1 MGKNNAIIITSIIAG
16 VILIIAFLALNT
28 FNSVVPSSKN
38 SVTVQGS
45 STIKAMPDLVSIYI
59 TIQTNGTTSAE
70 ATTENTKMYYNL
82 VEEMV
87 LAGFSEE
94 DLKTESF
101 SVYENTYWDYEEER
115 SKTDGYIA
123 NHYLRVELASDEMN
137 KVSKVVDAAVKAEA
151 GISYINFELSPESQN
166 DYKAQALKQASEDA
180 MIKAE
185 SIASGFDKE
194 VGRLLSVQTSDFGY
208 YPWNVYT
215 ARSAG
220 GMYMEEDA
228 VMAKEAAMS
237 IQPGEEEIYASISAT
252 FQIK

>member
-70 ATTENTKMYYNL
+70 ATTENTKMYDNL

-115 SKTDGYIA
+115 SKTDGY
-123 NHYLRVELASDEMN
+123 M
-137 KVSKVVDAAVKAEA
+137 
-151 GISYINFELSPESQN
+151 
-166 DYKAQALKQASEDA
+166 
-180 MIKAE
+180 
-185 SIASGFDKE
+185 
-194 VGRLLSVQTSDFGY
+194 QT
-208 YPWNVYT
+208 
-215 ARSAG
+215 
-220 GMYMEEDA
+220 
-228 VMAKEAAMS
+228 
-237 IQPGEEEIYASISAT
+237 II
-252 FQIK
+252 

>member
-1 MGKNNAIIITSIIAG
+1 
-16 VILIIAFLALNT
+16 
-28 FNSVVPSSKN
+28 
-38 SVTVQGS
+38 
-45 STIKAMPDLVSIYI
+45 
-59 TIQTNGTTSAE
+59 
-70 ATTENTKMYYNL
+70 
-82 VEEMV
+82 
-87 LAGFSEE
+87 
-94 DLKTESF
+94 
-101 SVYENTYWDYEEER
+101 
-115 SKTDGYIA
+115 
-123 NHYLRVELASDEMN
+123 MN

-208 YPWNVYT
+208 YPWNVYA

-228 VMAKEAAMS
+228 VMAKQVATT